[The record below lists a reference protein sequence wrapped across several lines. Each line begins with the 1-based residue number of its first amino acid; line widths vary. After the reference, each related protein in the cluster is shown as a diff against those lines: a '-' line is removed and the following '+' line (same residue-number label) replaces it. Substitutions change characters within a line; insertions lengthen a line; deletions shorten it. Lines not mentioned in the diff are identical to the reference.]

1 MNEELKNPPGF
12 SSSAGPTIAILA
24 RRAAAR
30 VTAVRRSW
38 AQATCRVSMCTK
50 HSDDYTLIVQWIILI
65 KHFTGTDSFPQIS
78 LTILLPS
85 FSEWIWIFPV
95 LEGLPVMCM
104 LLSSLSPPLP
114 SLRGFLTQCSCVG
127 LTPEHPNPQSKV
139 EEVLTDLNQSAKSCP
154 CCHGD
159 WLRDYLLISKPR
171 APDISLV
178 SVISSEG

>member
-38 AQATCRVSMCTK
+38 AQAICRVSMCTM
-50 HSDDYTLIVQWIILI
+50 HSNGYTLTVQWIILT
-65 KHFTGTDSFPQIS
+65 KRPTGADSPPTS
-78 LTILLPS
+78 LTMSSPS
-85 FSEWIWIFPV
+85 FSEWVCILPV

-104 LLSSLSPPLP
+104 LLSSPSPPLP

-139 EEVLTDLNQSAKSCP
+139 EKILTDLNRSAKSCP

-159 WLRDYLLISKPR
+159 WLRDNLLISKPA
-171 APDISLV
+171 APDIPLV